1 MTAETG
7 QETSAPAQSVNGRG
21 PAPEPCEDCGTP
33 LTDRLMGVFLIA
45 TAVFGVFIGVDL
57 ASGGALSRAVF
68 DRAGDDA

>member
-7 QETSAPAQSVNGRG
+7 QETAPAQSVNGR
-21 PAPEPCEDCGTP
+21 APVPDEPCEDCGTP